1 MSGEEDGFRFF
12 LRHEKEGD
20 GADDDDDDS
29 DEDEH
34 DGEQGGISSP
44 QGQIS
49 RIEVI
54 AQRTLPSIH
63 FATEMA
69 PDIRPAPFGREFR
82 NEAMNI
88 SFRIAPFYS
97 IVSRSLCRKL
107 HRLVR
112 LALVQK
118 YARGYLTKI

>member
-20 GADDDDDDS
+20 GADDDS

-54 AQRTLPSIH
+54 AQRRLPSSY
-63 FATEMA
+63 FAT
-69 PDIRPAPFGREFR
+69 
-82 NEAMNI
+82 
-88 SFRIAPFYS
+88 
-97 IVSRSLCRKL
+97 
-107 HRLVR
+107 
-112 LALVQK
+112 
-118 YARGYLTKI
+118 

>member
-20 GADDDDDDS
+20 GADDDDDS

-54 AQRTLPSIH
+54 AQSRLPS
-63 FATEMA
+63 
-69 PDIRPAPFGREFR
+69 
-82 NEAMNI
+82 
-88 SFRIAPFYS
+88 
-97 IVSRSLCRKL
+97 
-107 HRLVR
+107 
-112 LALVQK
+112 
-118 YARGYLTKI
+118 